1 MDNINDTTAVLVKN
15 ITDNFLKALNQ
26 QVQQL
31 VTDGVKE
38 QLKRIDVATLS
49 REYINSVLTSSP
61 KTFSF
66 PDRSVP
72 GTAINP
78 EGMYIRP
85 ENIIAGTHRN
95 FESTGIQDKASQC
108 QVTILDQATVYENTL
123 VANELHV
130 ATNATITGDLKLG
143 GTIPADS
150 QVFKDLLAASVTAIH
165 GEMANGMLSTFRN
178 QVLDEIQ
185 EKGIPA
191 GAIKVKGGHS
201 FITDTTLAPTIL
213 NSNLQTVGALKEL
226 QVTGETLLDET
237 IYVSNNRVGI
247 NTMDPEAVFDLWDQE
262 VEVTISK
269 LRQDTA
275 QISMPKNQTLIFGA
289 NKQQNL
295 AINPDGSVSVTN
307 INIGASNHSSAAAA
321 PGNDAAPGCVVW
333 NNRPEIGTA
342 VGWVSLGGARW
353 AKFGIITA

>member
-1 MDNINDTTAVLVKN
+1 MDNINDATAILVKN
-15 ITDNFLKALNQ
+15 ITDNFLKALNH
-26 QVQQL
+26 QVNQL
-31 VTDGVKE
+31 VTDSVKE

-49 REYINSVLTSSP
+49 KEYINSVLTSNP
-61 KTFSF
+61 RTFNF
-66 PDRSVP
+66 PDRSIP
-72 GTAINP
+72 GSAVNP
-78 EGMYIRP
+78 EGMFIRP
-85 ENIIAGTHRN
+85 ESIIGGTHRN

-108 QVTILDQATVYENTL
+108 QVTILDNATVYENTL

-130 ATNATITGDLKLG
+130 ATNAIITGNLNLG

-150 QVFKDLLAASVTAIH
+150 QVFKDLLSHSITAIH

-185 EKGIPA
+185 DRGIPA

-201 FITDTTLAPTIL
+201 FINDTTLAPTIL

-226 QVTGETLLDET
+226 QVIGETLLDET
-237 IYVSNNRVGI
+237 VYISNNRVGI
-247 NTMDPEAVFDLWDQE
+247 NTMDPEAVLDIWDQE

-275 QISMPKNQTLIFGA
+275 QISMPRNQTLIFGA
-289 NKQQNL
+289 NKQNNL

-307 INIGASNHSSAAAA
+307 INIGGSSHSSSAAV
-321 PGNDAAPGCVVW
+321 PGNDAAPGSIVW
-333 NNRPEIGTA
+333 NIRPDIGSP

-353 AKFGIITA
+353 AKFGTITV